1 MTLKYNSFNAKLYRY
16 FYDANS
22 MPDSICPYFWKLL
35 MAWVFVIPVSLFSF
49 PAVIAEI
56 ITKQSYGL
64 GRLFMSVVLYMALY
78 CIVSMVF
85 TVLIFTNH
93 YDSESIIVKMGSA
106 GILIWVVAIVI
117 TVIAI
122 LELIQKKSQVEHLRN
137 SDKVSDSVIIGFV
150 KSKYNK
156 YCARI
161 TWK

>member
-1 MTLKYNSFNAKLYRY
+1 MTLNYNSFNAKLYRY

-56 ITKQSYGL
+56 ITKQTYGL
-64 GRLFMSVVLYMALY
+64 ARLFMSGVLYMLIY
-78 CIVSMVF
+78 CIISMVF
-85 TVLIFTNH
+85 TVLLFINH
-93 YDSESIIVKMGSA
+93 YDSESIIVKIGSA
-106 GILIWVVAIVI
+106 GIIIWLLAIVI
-117 TVIAI
+117 TVI
-122 LELIQKKSQVEHLRN
+122 ETVKYLRSSN
-137 SDKVSDSVIIGFV
+137 KVSDSVIIGFV

>member
-1 MTLKYNSFNAKLYRY
+1 MTLNYNSFNAKLYRY

-64 GRLFMSVVLYMALY
+64 GRLFMSGVLYMLIY
-78 CIVSMVF
+78 CIISMVF
-85 TVLIFTNH
+85 TVLLFINH

-106 GILIWVVAIVI
+106 GIIIWLLVIVI
-117 TVIAI
+117 TVI
-122 LELIQKKSQVEHLRN
+122 ETVKYLRSSN
-137 SDKVSDSVIIGFV
+137 KVSDSVIIGFV

-156 YCARI
+156 YCAKI

>member
-1 MTLKYNSFNAKLYRY
+1 MTLNYNSLNAKLYRY
-16 FYDANS
+16 FYDADS

>member
-1 MTLKYNSFNAKLYRY
+1 
-16 FYDANS
+16 

-85 TVLIFTNH
+85 TVLIFINH

-117 TVIAI
+117 TVI
-122 LELIQKKSQVEHLRN
+122 ETVKYFRN
-137 SDKVSDSVIIGFV
+137 SDKVNDSVIVGFV

>member
-1 MTLKYNSFNAKLYRY
+1 MTLNYNSFNAKLYRY

-35 MAWVFVIPVSLFSF
+35 IAWVFIIPVSIFSF
-49 PAVIAEI
+49 PAVIGEI

-64 GRLFMSVVLYMALY
+64 GRMGFSFLLYIALY

-85 TVLIFTNH
+85 TVMIFFNN
-93 YDSESIIVKMGSA
+93 YDSESIIVKKMSSA
-106 GILIWVVAIVI
+106 GIIFWIVAIGVI
-117 TVIAI
+117 IVEVVKYIRDNK
-122 LELIQKKSQVEHLRN
+122 LE
-137 SDKVSDSVIIGFV
+137 DSVIVGFV

-156 YCARI
+156 YCAKI

>member
-1 MTLKYNSFNAKLYRY
+1 
-16 FYDANS
+16 
-22 MPDSICPYFWKLL
+22 
-35 MAWVFVIPVSLFSF
+35 
-49 PAVIAEI
+49 
-56 ITKQSYGL
+56 
-64 GRLFMSVVLYMALY
+64 
-78 CIVSMVF
+78 MVF

>member
-1 MTLKYNSFNAKLYRY
+1 MTLNYNSLNAKLYRY
-16 FYDANS
+16 FYDADS

-117 TVIAI
+117 TVI
-122 LELIQKKSQVEHLRN
+122 ETVKYFRN
-137 SDKVSDSVIIGFV
+137 SDKVNDSVIVGFV

>member
-1 MTLKYNSFNAKLYRY
+1 
-16 FYDANS
+16 

-49 PAVIAEI
+49 PAVIVEI
-56 ITKQSYGL
+56 ITKESYGL
-64 GRLFMSVVLYMALY
+64 GRLIMSVVLYIALY

-117 TVIAI
+117 TVI
-122 LELIQKKSQVEHLRN
+122 ETVKYFRN
-137 SDKVSDSVIIGFV
+137 SDKVNDSVIVGFV

>member
-1 MTLKYNSFNAKLYRY
+1 
-16 FYDANS
+16 

>member
-1 MTLKYNSFNAKLYRY
+1 
-16 FYDANS
+16 

-117 TVIAI
+117 TVI
-122 LELIQKKSQVEHLRN
+122 ETVKYFRN
-137 SDKVSDSVIIGFV
+137 SDKVNDSVIVGFV

>member
-1 MTLKYNSFNAKLYRY
+1 MILNYNSFNAKFYRY

-56 ITKQSYGL
+56 ITKQSCGL
-64 GRLFMSVVLYMALY
+64 FRLFTSFVLYMALY
-78 CIVSMVF
+78 FIISMVF
-85 TVLIFTNH
+85 TVLILINH
-93 YDSESIIVKMGSA
+93 YDSESIIVKMGSV
-106 GILIWVVAIVI
+106 GIVIWILAIVI
-117 TVIAI
+117 TIVTI
-122 LELIQKKSQVEHLRN
+122 VNHLRN
-137 SDKVSDSVIIGFV
+137 SNKVSDSVIIGFV

-156 YCARI
+156 YCAKI

>member
-1 MTLKYNSFNAKLYRY
+1 MTLNYNSFNAKLYRY

-35 MAWVFVIPVSLFSF
+35 MAWVFIIPVSIFSF
-49 PAVIAEI
+49 PAVIGEI

-64 GRLFMSVVLYMALY
+64 GRMVFSFLLYIALY

-85 TVLIFTNH
+85 TVMIFFNN
-93 YDSESIIVKMGSA
+93 YDSESIIVKKMSSA
-106 GILIWVVAIVI
+106 GIIFWIVAIGVI
-117 TVIAI
+117 IVEVVKYIRDNK
-122 LELIQKKSQVEHLRN
+122 LE
-137 SDKVSDSVIIGFV
+137 DSVIVGFV

-156 YCARI
+156 YCAKI

>member
-1 MTLKYNSFNAKLYRY
+1 MTLNYNSFNAKLYRY

-64 GRLFMSVVLYMALY
+64 GRLFMSGVLYMLIY
-78 CIVSMVF
+78 CIISMVF
-85 TVLIFTNH
+85 TVLLFINH

-106 GILIWVVAIVI
+106 GIIIWLLAIVI
-117 TVIAI
+117 TVI
-122 LELIQKKSQVEHLRN
+122 ETVKYLRSSN
-137 SDKVSDSVIIGFV
+137 KVSDSVIIGFV

-156 YCARI
+156 YCAKI